1 MPGSD
6 TAKTVTTHFAF
17 RDEADGYVLAL
28 IADGIPVPLLEVTV
42 SQDVVETSVL
52 RQAALALELRPNG
65 SVVAYSDAVEST
77 DLVTIFLDDL
87 VNEALAVAAD
97 DDDELLASLE
107 MTLQQ
112 ALEATRATRAR
123 LAKS

>member
-65 SVVAYSDAVEST
+65 SVVAYSEAAEAT
-77 DLVTIFLDDL
+77 DLATIFLGDL
-87 VNEALAVAAD
+87 VNEALAVADAED
-97 DDDELLASLE
+97 AELLAALE
-107 MTLQQ
+107 VTLQQ
-112 ALEATRATRAR
+112 ALETTRATRAR